1 MALEGPRSST
11 MQVSKQVSN
20 TRVSKSVRRGVGGA
34 VAAVAM
40 LGLAAC
46 GGGQGAQS
54 GSAQSGGGQ
63 AGGAKVAAVIKG
75 LDNPFFQAMQKGIQD
90 NSATAGIQTTV
101 QAATSVT
108 DTTGQA
114 DKLTGL
120 AGQDYNCYVVNP
132 ISGTNLVQGIAQLAA
147 SGKTIVNIDSPVDP
161 AAAQAAS
168 AKIATYIGTD
178 NAAAGRTA
186 AQEMGTLL
194 PSGGK
199 VAVVG
204 GIAGDVTSGDRVQ
217 GFTGGVGPNIQVV
230 QTVAA
235 NWDRQEALTQATNIL
250 AAHPDVTG
258 FFVANDDMGL
268 GVTRAVA
275 NAGRTG
281 QVHVVSVDGNPDA
294 LAAVKS
300 GELAATVA
308 QYPYAIG
315 EMGVD
320 ACRAAVSGATL
331 PAKVDAPVA
340 LVTKANADQAI
351 AAAPKPFASYANPF
365 TALIKK

>member
-1 MALEGPRSST
+1 LGEEFT
-11 MQVSKQVSN
+11 MQVTNAQATKR
-20 TRVSKSVRRGVGGA
+20 TTIRTLAIAALAAAGA
-34 VAAVAM
+34 

-46 GGGQGAQS
+46 GGGSTGGAG
-54 GSAQSGGGQ
+54 GSAAGQ
-63 AGGAKVAAVIKG
+63 ASGPPKVAAVIKG
-75 LDNPFFQAMQKGIQD
+75 LDNPFFQAMQKGIED
-90 NSATAGIQTTV
+90 DSATAGVQTTV

-147 SGKTIVNIDSPVDP
+147 SGKAIVNIDSPVDP
-161 AAAQAAS
+161 AAAQAAN

-178 NAAAGRTA
+178 NAAAGKTA
-186 AQEMGTLL
+186 AQELSRLL

-217 GFTGGVGPNIQVV
+217 GFTSGVAPNVAVV

-250 AAHPDVTG
+250 QAHPDVTG
-258 FFVANDDMGL
+258 FFAANDDMGL
-268 GVTRAVA
+268 GITRAVA
-275 NAGRTG
+275 NAGKSG
-281 QVHVVSVDGNPDA
+281 QVKVVSVDGNPDA

-315 EMGVD
+315 QMGVD

-340 LVTKANADQAI
+340 LITKDNADQAI
-351 AAAPKPFASYANPF
+351 AAAPKPFAAYPNPF

>member
-1 MALEGPRSST
+1 
-11 MQVSKQVSN
+11 MQVTNAQATKRA
-20 TRVSKSVRRGVGGA
+20 TRTLAIAALAAAGA
-34 VAAVAM
+34 

-46 GGGQGAQS
+46 GS
-54 GSAQSGGGQ
+54 GSTGGAAGSSAGQ
-63 AGGAKVAAVIKG
+63 ASGPPKVAAVIKG
-75 LDNPFFQAMQKGIQD
+75 LDNPFFQAMQKGIED
-90 NSATAGIQTTV
+90 NSGTAGVQTTV

-120 AGQDYNCYVVNP
+120 AGQDYNCYLVNP

-161 AAAQAAS
+161 AAAQAAN

-178 NAAAGRTA
+178 NAAAGKTA
-186 AQEMGTLL
+186 AQELSRLL

-217 GFTGGVGPNIQVV
+217 GFTGGVGPGIQVV
-230 QTVAA
+230 QQVAA

-258 FFVANDDMGL
+258 FFAANDDMGL
-268 GVTRAVA
+268 GITRAVA
-275 NAGRTG
+275 NAGKSG
-281 QVHVVSVDGNPDA
+281 QVKVVSVDGNPDA
-294 LAAVKS
+294 LAAVKT

-315 EMGVD
+315 QMGVD

-340 LVTKANADQAI
+340 LITKDTADQAI
-351 AAAPKPFASYANPF
+351 AAAPKPFAAYSNPF

>member
-1 MALEGPRSST
+1 MRVT
-11 MQVSKQVSN
+11 MRLSRTVA
-20 TRVSKSVRRGVGGA
+20 VGTL
-34 VAAVAM
+34 AAVAM
-40 LGLAAC
+40 VAMTAC
-46 GGGQGAQS
+46 GGGATP
-54 GSAQSGGGQ
+54 AGGPS
-63 AGGAKVAAVIKG
+63 AGGAPKVAAVIKG
-75 LDNPFFQAMQKGIQD
+75 LDNPFFQAMQKGIED
-90 NSATAGIQTTV
+90 DSSAAGIRTTV

-114 DKLTGL
+114 DKLSGL

-147 SGKTIVNIDSPVDP
+147 GGKTIVNIDSPVDP

-178 NAAAGRTA
+178 NAAAGKTA
-186 AQEMGTLL
+186 AQELSRLL

-204 GIAGDVTSGDRVQ
+204 GIAGDVTSGDRVR
-217 GFTGGVGPNIQVV
+217 GFTSGVGPSIQVV

-258 FFVANDDMGL
+258 FFAANDDMGL
-268 GVTRAVA
+268 GITRAVA
-275 NAGRTG
+275 NAGKAG
-281 QVHVVSVDGNPDA
+281 QVHVISVDGNPDA

-315 EMGVD
+315 QMGVD

-340 LVTKANADQAI
+340 LITKGNADQAI
-351 AAAPKPFASYANPF
+351 AAAPKPFAAYPNPF

>member
-1 MALEGPRSST
+1 

-20 TRVSKSVRRGVGGA
+20 TRGTNSVRRAVGGA
-34 VAAVAM
+34 VAAVAV

-46 GGGQGAQS
+46 GGGQS
-54 GSAQSGGGQ
+54 GSAQSGSSQAGGGQ
-63 AGGAKVAAVIKG
+63 AGAGGAPKVAAVIKG

-90 NSATAGIQTTV
+90 DSAATGIQTTV

-132 ISGTNLVQGIAQLAA
+132 ISGTNLVQGIAQLAS

-178 NAAAGRTA
+178 NNAAGKTA

-217 GFTGGVGPNIQVV
+217 GFTGGVGANIQVV

-258 FFVANDDMGL
+258 IFAANDDMGL

-275 NAGRTG
+275 NAGKTG

-294 LAAVKS
+294 LAAVQS

-331 PAKVDAPVA
+331 PARVDAPVA

-365 TALIKK
+365 SALIKK

>member
-1 MALEGPRSST
+1 

-20 TRVSKSVRRGVGGA
+20 TRGTKRVRRAVGGA
-34 VAAVAM
+34 VAAVAV

-46 GGGQGAQS
+46 GGGQSGPSGGGQS
-54 GSAQSGGGQ
+54 GQATGGQ
-63 AGGAKVAAVIKG
+63 AGGAPKVAAVIKG

-90 NSATAGIQTTV
+90 DSAAAGIQTTV

-186 AQEMGTLL
+186 AQEMGKLL

-217 GFTGGVGPNIQVV
+217 GFTGGVGPNVQVV

-275 NAGRTG
+275 NAGKAG

-294 LAAVKS
+294 LAAVKT
-300 GELAATVA
+300 GELSATVA

-320 ACRAAVSGATL
+320 ACRAAVSGAAL

-340 LVTKANADQAI
+340 LVTRDNADQAI
-351 AAAPKPFASYANPF
+351 AAAPKPFADYANPF

>member
-1 MALEGPRSST
+1 

-20 TRVSKSVRRGVGGA
+20 TRGTNRVRRAVGGA
-34 VAAVAM
+34 VAAAAM

-46 GGGQGAQS
+46 GGGQ
-54 GSAQSGGGQ
+54 SGGSQ
-63 AGGAKVAAVIKG
+63 AAGAPSGAPKVAAVIKG

-90 NSATAGIQTTV
+90 DSTAAGIQTTV

-168 AKIATYIGTD
+168 AKITTYIGTD
-178 NAAAGRTA
+178 NVAAGRTA
-186 AQEMGTLL
+186 AQEMAKLL

-217 GFTGGVGPNIQVV
+217 GFTGGAGPNIQVV

-235 NWDRQEALTQATNIL
+235 DWDRQEALTQATNVL

-275 NAGRTG
+275 NAGKTG

-294 LAAVKS
+294 LAAVKT

-315 EMGVD
+315 QMGVD

-340 LVTKANADQAI
+340 LVTKDNADQAI
-351 AAAPKPFASYANPF
+351 AAAPKPFASYTNPF